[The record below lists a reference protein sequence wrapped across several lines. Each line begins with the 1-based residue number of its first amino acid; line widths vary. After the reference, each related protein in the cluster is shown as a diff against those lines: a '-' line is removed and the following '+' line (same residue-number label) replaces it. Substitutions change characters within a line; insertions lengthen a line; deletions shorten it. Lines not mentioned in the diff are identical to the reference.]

1 MSDEITDAK
10 TKLWRAGVLSWKLHK
25 AQLDMYDAVNSSTNT
40 MFVINCSRQLGK
52 SFYLCTQAIEF
63 AIKNPNCKIL
73 YLAPQA
79 KMVKK
84 IILPRIKTILQDCP
98 RDLKPVYKVNEQVY
112 IFPNGAQIHIAGT
125 DAGRVENLR
134 GQVFHL
140 VLADEAGFMDDL
152 NYVVSSILVP
162 MISTTRGR
170 IILSSTPP
178 ISPDHAFVRFVR
190 QAEANGYYVKKT
202 IYDNPLIAADQMKG
216 LIEAS
221 GGENSDAWRREY
233 LAEFI
238 TSAKDAILPEATD
251 EKMAKI
257 VKEWPRPLFYDSYTV
272 VDLGYVDNTGMLFAY
287 YDFLAAKIIIEDE
300 ALFNKPNS
308 TKIAEIVK
316 EKEKANWEFGGTVKE
331 PFKRVIDGNDITIS
345 DLNQPPHSLK
355 FIKTRNDDLQAAVNE
370 TRVAIQNEQIIINP
384 RCVNLIPEMKY
395 GVWDRSGKKFAR
407 SDEESRGHFD
417 LLACLIYLIRN
428 TNKQKNPIPPGHG
441 LDIGSMYAHP
451 SLFKSKNNSG
461 EVLKKVLL
469 GDFNKRFGQNDD

>member
-1 MSDEITDAK
+1 MSDEITEAK
-10 TKLWRAGVLSWKLHK
+10 IKLWKAGILSWKLHK
-25 AQLDMYDAVNSSTNT
+25 AQLDMYDAVNNNKHSL
-40 MFVINCSRQLGK
+40 FVINCGRQIGK

-63 AIKNPNCKIL
+63 AIKNPNSKIL

-98 RDLKPVYKVNEQVY
+98 RDMKPVYKVNEQVY
-112 IFPNGAQIHIAGT
+112 MFPNGSQIHIAGT

-152 NYVVSSILVP
+152 SYVVASILVP

-190 QAEANGYYVKKT
+190 QAETNGYYIKKT
-202 IYDNPLIAADQMKG
+202 IYDNPLIDPDQMKG

-251 EKMAKI
+251 EKMNK
-257 VKEWPRPLFYDSYTV
+257 
-272 VDLGYVDNTGMLFAY
+272 
-287 YDFLAAKIIIEDE
+287 LA
-300 ALFNKPNS
+300 
-308 TKIAEIVK
+308 
-316 EKEKANWEFGGTVKE
+316 
-331 PFKRVIDGNDITIS
+331 
-345 DLNQPPHSLK
+345 Q
-355 FIKTRNDDLQAAVNE
+355 
-370 TRVAIQNEQIIINP
+370 
-384 RCVNLIPEMKY
+384 
-395 GVWDRSGKKFAR
+395 VW
-407 SDEESRGHFD
+407 
-417 LLACLIYLIRN
+417 
-428 TNKQKNPIPPGHG
+428 Q
-441 LDIGSMYAHP
+441 
-451 SLFKSKNNSG
+451 
-461 EVLKKVLL
+461 
-469 GDFNKRFGQNDD
+469 